1 MQQIVLITGANRG
14 IGLATTQQFL
24 ERGDQVIGAVR
35 NPEVAAETP
44 LGQLRAKHG
53 ARLRLLP
60 LEVTSD
66 ASTAALFATLSRDT
80 ERLDVVINMAGILSR
95 PHDQP
100 LERLDLDQCR
110 EAFEVN
116 ALGPLRI
123 ARAALPLLRRS
134 SNPRIINI
142 TSGCGCLS
150 GKDNGQFYAYGTSK
164 AALNMLSRTIAFE
177 FHGEGISCV
186 ALDPGW
192 VRTDLGGQNAP
203 LAPEESARAICKTV
217 SELTLA
223 GSNRFLLYDGTELTW

>member
-1 MQQIVLITGANRG
+1 MKQIVLITGANRG
-14 IGLATTQQFL
+14 IGLATCEQFL
-24 ERGDQVIGAVR
+24 KRGDDVIATTRGGDD
-35 NPEVAAETP
+35 AALTT
-44 LGQLRAKHG
+44 LRAIHG
-53 ARLRLLP
+53 AALRVLP

-66 ASTAALFATLSRDT
+66 ASVTAAFAQLATVY
-80 ERLDVVINMAGILSR
+80 ERLDVVINMAGILPR

-100 LERLDLDQCR
+100 LEQLDFDQCR

-134 SNPRIINI
+134 KSARIVNI

-150 GKDNGQFYAYGTSK
+150 GKDNGHFYAYGTSK

-177 FHGEGISCV
+177 FAPEGICCV

-192 VRTDLGGQNAP
+192 VKTDLGGPNAP
-203 LAPEESARAICKTV
+203 LEPVQSASQICQTV
-217 SELTLA
+217 SSLTLA
-223 GSNRFLLYDGTELTW
+223 GSNRFLLFDGTELAW